1 MPCLLAR
8 QPRRDALDQ
17 HPAVVGLPHR
27 IGRLGADE
35 AWFDRVGGCGRSWMV
50 SREKCHPPTSGNDGS
65 IRDECFN
72 LHEFETLDEATT
84 IVEAW
89 PLNDLPTMVILA
101 LLSKKQHQPNS
112 PFSWCWSDPAGSE
125 MLSSALQIWRGT
137 PAPIKRIR
145 H

>member
-1 MPCLLAR
+1 
-8 QPRRDALDQ
+8 
-17 HPAVVGLPHR
+17 
-27 IGRLGADE
+27 
-35 AWFDRVGGCGRSWMV
+35 MV
-50 SREKCHPPTSGNDGS
+50 SREKCHPSTSGNAGS

-89 PLNDLPTMVILA
+89 PLNDLPTIVILA
-101 LLSKKQHQPNS
+101 PLSKKQHQPNS